1 MIFAIA
7 VMGLL
12 TGVVREWCCFDLRKV
27 PDLGF
32 LGNLLNQLIVIF
44 SVLLGVVFLLDE
56 VQVPV
61 VVVLYGVHILVVRK
75 MMSFDLRNVLAG
87 FQGRVGDRSL
97 IQQLCCLIGNLGVF
111 PVVGFR

>member
-1 MIFAIA
+1 MIVAIA

-44 SVLLGVVFLLDE
+44 FLILGGVVLLDE
-56 VQVPV
+56 V
-61 VVVLYGVHILVVRK
+61 
-75 MMSFDLRNVLAG
+75 
-87 FQGRVGDRSL
+87 RSIHASL
-97 IQQLCCLIGNLGVF
+97 SDVNFKPEKGGLGVLHYLLSRF
-111 PVVGFR
+111 KVIAADADLLIDGACELI